1 MKYEMKKPM
10 IVKYRYLFW
19 FVCFFT
25 GAFIGN
31 SFVRAD
37 YEYIKQWQEPLV
49 CWKVDVLGKRTG
61 EPVKLLW
68 NNFLTFD
75 ENGRMVFLKL
85 NEGLHKVPTKGWV
98 CLPEGASTL

>member
-1 MKYEMKKPM
+1 MKYETER
-10 IVKYRYLFW
+10 KYLYAFIALALFW
-19 FVCFFT
+19 MFMSE
-25 GAFIGN
+25 I
-31 SFVRAD
+31 RAD
-37 YEYIKQWQEPLV
+37 YEYIKQWKEPLV